1 MRDAFLPLPDDSRLW
16 IRALAQPL
24 DADGRARLEAGL
36 TEVLGNWRHKGH
48 VYEGA
53 WELFED
59 RLLAVVEPNMATNP
73 SGCAIDGMLRKVE
86 RLAQE
91 AGAPLLDE
99 EQVVVRLGSGL
110 RAFPKAELGDRLAD
124 GTLGPETPVIDLALF
139 NLGQL
144 RQGLLEKPLGR
155 TWIGRKYK
163 VAVGA

>member
-1 MRDAFLPLPDDSRLW
+1 MRDAFLPLSDDSRLW
-16 IRALAQPL
+16 VRALAQPL
-24 DADGRARLEAGL
+24 DAEGRARLEAGL

-53 WELFED
+53 WELLED
-59 RLLAVVEPNMATNP
+59 RILAVVEPNMATNP

-91 AGAPLLDE
+91 AGAPLLSEDF
-99 EQVVVRLGSGL
+99 VLARVDGAL
-110 RAFPKAELGDRLAD
+110 RAFPKAEVGERLAD
-124 GTLGPETPVIDLALF
+124 GTLKAETSVLDLALF

-144 RQGLLEKPLGR
+144 RQGLLEKPLAR

-163 VAVGA
+163 VAVPA